1 MQLRERSKDKQDEGY
16 YRVLRNYRRS
26 RQRQQQSLRSRSA
39 TPIGDRDHQIA
50 ADTLFDVEEA
60 NKLNTNVQFS
70 VARTVTLS
78 LRVKIRYN
86 SSKLLDF
93 DRLLHLKPSV
103 PFELAAGNK
112 ANLVDE
118 APHTLDPQIQDLYG
132 SIYKLRRDANVT
144 NTTPTVKDRI
154 RFNETLKASQTAK
167 FYNSNISPTFQQNI
181 GQLPAIYTNHT
192 APIRASS
199 VKYLFINNHE
209 IETLFPSPFP
219 QQINSNVMI
228 YMCQSCF
235 KYTSS
240 RYQHIRHMS
249 KCIQLP
255 PGDEI
260 YKDGDLSVFEVD
272 GREALEYCRN
282 LCLLSMLF
290 LKSKTLYFEVES
302 FVFYV
307 LYLNGNFIGY
317 FSKEK
322 LNSAGFNLSCILT
335 LPPYRRL
342 GFGVFLMEFSYLLS
356 RMEYKVGTPEK
367 PLSDLG
373 LLTYRYFWKNKVAEA
388 LVKLHTLGASDVSL
402 GELSSLT
409 GMIPKDILF
418 GLERLNVLFKKTEG
432 ETTKFAIIVD
442 DWKRIEEVNKKWQ
455 EQKKWKLK
463 EGNLI
468 WKPMIFGPSS
478 GINSVNF
485 NVPETASNDG
495 EAESESTSNC
505 DDMNDTVAKLAT
517 GSTSNEED
525 FFNKHVSLLVNFMS
539 DDIFD
544 SRSMEQLA
552 VDKIN
557 GRLITQTENTASNNL
572 ASVKSSSELK
582 WQLCHPDLAIRAQTS
597 RIGRGRH
604 GPRKSGRNSPINIEE
619 KPKAVD
625 YSPQEDGEEAEEELP
640 LAVDVHD
647 SNSEDQDY
655 IDDNGENSSSTT
667 DEDEEERM

>member
-1 MQLRERSKDKQDEGY
+1 M
-16 YRVLRNYRRS
+16 
-26 RQRQQQSLRSRSA
+26 SL
-39 TPIGDRDHQIA
+39 H
-50 ADTLFDVEEA
+50 
-60 NKLNTNVQFS
+60 
-70 VARTVTLS
+70 
-78 LRVKIRYN
+78 VKIRYN
-86 SSKLLDF
+86 SSKLLNF
-93 DRLLHLKPSV
+93 DRLLHVKPALT
-103 PFELAAGNK
+103 FELTAENK
-112 ANLVDE
+112 VNLVDE
-118 APHTLDPQIQDLYG
+118 TLHIPDPKIKNLYG
-132 SIYKLRRDANVT
+132 SIYKLRRDASVT

-154 RFNETLKASQTAK
+154 RFNETLRASQTARY
-167 FYNSNISPTFQQNI
+167 YNSNISATFQQDI
-181 GQLPAIYTNHT
+181 GQLPAIHTNRA

-240 RYQHIRHMS
+240 RYQHVRHIS
-249 KCIQLP
+249 KCRQLP

-307 LYLNGNFIGY
+307 LYLNGDFIGY

-322 LNSAGFNLSCILT
+322 LNSSGFNLSCILT
-335 LPPYRRL
+335 LPTYRRL

-388 LVKLHTLGASDVSL
+388 LVKLHSLGASDVSL

-409 GMIPKDILF
+409 GMIPKDIVF
-418 GLERLNVLFKKTEG
+418 GLERLNVLFKKSEG

-442 DWKRIEEVNKKWQ
+442 DWQRIEEVNNKWQ
-455 EQKKWKLK
+455 QQKKWKLK
-463 EGNLI
+463 ESHLI

-485 NVPETASNDG
+485 NVPEMASNDDNDDG
-495 EAESESTSNC
+495 ESTSNN
-505 DDMNDTVAKLAT
+505 DDMNDMVVRPSIE
-517 GSTSNEED
+517 STPNEED

-557 GRLITQTENTASNNL
+557 ERLISQRENIATNSL
-572 ASVKSSSELK
+572 ESVKSSSDLK
-582 WQLCHPDLAIRAQTS
+582 WQLCHPDLAIRTQTS
-597 RIGRGRH
+597 RIGKSRY
-604 GPRKSGRNSPINIEE
+604 GPRKSGRVSPDNIEA
-619 KPKAVD
+619 KPKVVD
-625 YSPQEDGEEAEEELP
+625 DSPQEDGEEEEELP
-640 LAVDVHD
+640 LAMDACD

-667 DEDEEERM
+667 EEDEDGSM